1 MGKLGREHLID
12 KVFSFFM
19 RAQQSQRFVFLQLQ
33 PHGLGVKGNAVGKG
47 NFITQAEAFIP

>member
-12 KVFSFFM
+12 KVF
-19 RAQQSQRFVFLQLQ
+19 FLLYESTAV
-33 PHGLGVKGNAVGKG
+33 PEIRIPSASAHGLGVKGNAVGKG